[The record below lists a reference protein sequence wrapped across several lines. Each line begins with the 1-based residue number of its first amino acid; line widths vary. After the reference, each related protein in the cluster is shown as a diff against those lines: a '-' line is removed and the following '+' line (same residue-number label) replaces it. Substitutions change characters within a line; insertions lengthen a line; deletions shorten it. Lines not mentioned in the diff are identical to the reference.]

1 MAVYRRSNRRRFV
14 FVLLLLTSITLITL
28 DMRGSSSGAIG
39 SLRRGAHDVFAPIQS
54 AADKVIAPVGD
65 FFGGLS
71 RYGHVKAENRRLRD
85 ELAQVRA
92 SGLQETDAQ
101 RQLRELTAI
110 EHLTFAGDLRS
121 IVARVVSTSPSNFQ
135 VTVELDK
142 GTAAGIQNGMPVVGG
157 AGLVGRVV
165 EVSKERSTVLLITD
179 GESHIGVRFS
189 QSGDTGVA
197 NGAGARTPM
206 QVSFVNIGTKVTQD
220 EVVTTSG
227 LQDAIFPPGV
237 PVGKVRSVKTAAD
250 KLALDVTIDPVVD
263 LSHLEFLKVLVWLP
277 PPGP

>member
-1 MAVYRRSNRRRFV
+1 VAVYRRSNRRRFV

-65 FFGGLS
+65 FFGGLT
-71 RYGHVKAENRRLRD
+71 RYGHVKSENQRLKARIAD
-85 ELAQVRA
+85 LQAH
-92 SGLQETDAQ
+92 GLVESDAQ
-101 RQLRELTAI
+101 RQLRELTQL
-110 EHLTFAGDLRS
+110 EQLTFAGDLKS

-142 GTAAGIQNGMPVVGG
+142 GTAAGIAKGMPVVSG

-165 EVSKERSTVLLITD
+165 EVSKERATVLLITD
-179 GESHIGVRFS
+179 GESHVGVRFS
-189 QSGDTGVA
+189 ESGDTGVA
-197 NGAGARTPM
+197 NGAGARTPI
-206 QVSFVNIGTKVTQD
+206 QVGFVNAGTKVTTG

-237 PVGKVRSVKTAAD
+237 PVGKVRSAKPAAD
-250 KLALDVTIDPVVD
+250 KLALDVTIEPVVD
-263 LSHLEFLKVLVWLP
+263 LSHLEFLKVLTWLP
-277 PPGP
+277 PAGP